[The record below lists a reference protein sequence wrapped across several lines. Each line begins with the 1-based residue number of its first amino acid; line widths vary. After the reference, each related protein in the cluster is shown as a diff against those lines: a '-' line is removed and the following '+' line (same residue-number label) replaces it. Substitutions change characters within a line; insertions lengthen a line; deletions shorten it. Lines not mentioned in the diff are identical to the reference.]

1 MANVVRSLFIGESA
15 RHFLDTVSVLVAR
28 EFRMRYKGSLFG
40 ILWALLSPLGTVV
53 VLQFLFTRVIPIAVP
68 NFSVF
73 LYSGLLPFV
82 WFQTAVQTSTT
93 TLSDNRDLVRT
104 PFFAKTL
111 LPWSVTLTNFV
122 LYLLAFPVLLGL
134 MAYNRIPFTIA
145 LSALPA
151 IWLVEGLLTL
161 SLSVMIAAIG
171 VIVRDVQHLVAV
183 VLVFWFYLTPIF
195 YDISQIPSSVSR
207 WFMLNPMTAVVSAHR
222 AVTLYGQFPDWLGLG
237 YATLLS
243 LVLLGLS
250 MFVFRSLEDAFVE
263 EA

>member
-1 MANVVRSLFIGESA
+1 MGESA
-15 RHFLDTVSVLVAR
+15 SHFVYTVWVLVAR

-40 ILWALLSPLGTVV
+40 LLWALLSPLGTVV
-53 VLQFLFTRVIPIAVP
+53 VLQFLFTRVIPIALP

-111 LPWSVTLTNFV
+111 LPWSVTITNFV
-122 LYLLAFPVLLGL
+122 LYLLALPVLLGL
-134 MAYNRIPFTIA
+134 MMYNRIPLTIA
-145 LSALPA
+145 LTALPA
-151 IWLVEGLLTL
+151 VWLVEGLLTL
-161 SLSVMIAAIG
+161 SLSVLIAAVG

-183 VLVFWFYLTPIF
+183 ILVFWFYLTPIF
-195 YDISQIPSSVSR
+195 YDISQVPAGLSG
-207 WFMLNPMTAVVSAHR
+207 WFTLNPMTAVVTAHR
-222 AVTLYGQFPDWLGLG
+222 AVTVYGQFPDWLGLG

-243 LVLLGLS
+243 LLLLGIS
-250 MFVFRSLEDAFVE
+250 MAVFRSLEDAFVE